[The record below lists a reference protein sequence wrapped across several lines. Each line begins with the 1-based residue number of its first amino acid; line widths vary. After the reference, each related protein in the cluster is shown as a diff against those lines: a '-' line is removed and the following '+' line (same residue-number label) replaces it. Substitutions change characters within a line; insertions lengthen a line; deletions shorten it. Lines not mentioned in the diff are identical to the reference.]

1 MGLYAERV
9 RPRLLDA
16 TLRAPALAQA
26 RRRACAGL
34 AGDVLEIGY
43 GSGLNQPWLPAA
55 VRGVWAVEP
64 SAAALR
70 LARERCEASAVPVTI
85 AGDDAQR
92 LDLPDARFDAALCT
106 WTLCGIPD
114 PVAAL
119 REVARVL
126 RPGAALHLVEHGLA
140 PDERTARWQRRG
152 NRINLRLAGCVLDR
166 DVPAL
171 LAEAGFAVVDLRT
184 GVEPGTPRVSGY
196 TCEGRA
202 VAVR

>member
-1 MGLYAERV
+1 M
-9 RPRLLDA
+9 
-16 TLRAPALAQA
+16 
-26 RRRACAGL
+26 
-34 AGDVLEIGY
+34 
-43 GSGLNQPWLPAA
+43 
-55 VRGVWAVEP
+55 RGIWAVEP

-70 LARERCEASAVPVTI
+70 LARERREASAVPVTI

-106 WTLCGIPD
+106 WTLCGVPD

-126 RPGAALHLVEHGLA
+126 RPGAALHLLEHGLA

-152 NRINLRLAGCVLDR
+152 NRLDLRLAGCVLDR

-196 TCEGRA
+196 TYEARA
-202 VAVR
+202 VPVR